1 MSKNTVYSV
10 LEYVLLVF
18 IGVYPY
24 IHRKLCGRTT
34 KSGAEIIC
42 KKKQVKIFGW
52 DFQNLINPFN
62 DIIILRVKRCFWL
75 VTNTVLLLNQGIIK
89 SITKNI

>member
-42 KKKQVKIFGW
+42 FPVLKKASSK
-52 DFQNLINPFN
+52 
-62 DIIILRVKRCFWL
+62 FWMEIPEL
-75 VTNTVLLLNQGIIK
+75 DQYI
-89 SITKNI
+89 